1 MNLRASVLTTVW
13 VLVAV
18 TAVDA
23 SPVGDCPPVDA
34 LDHTDH
40 LPDSKNCSLFYKCDH
55 AAPVL
60 FICPDGLHFNPVLEV
75 CDWPD
80 RAGCSGASPST
91 VAPSSSSAAPTS
103 AATTAAPTAAPSST
117 DNPTSAPSGDC
128 PAVGTCP
135 QYEDENSIA
144 KHLPHATNCSQF
156 CKCDHGKPVTFDC
169 PAGLH
174 FNPTLEVCDW
184 PDQAGCSGGSAS
196 TAAPSSSTAAP
207 TSAATTSAP
216 TAAPSSSTAAP
227 TSAATTAAPTAAPS
241 STANPTPAP
250 SGDCPAVGTC
260 PQYEDE
266 NSIAK
271 HLPHAT
277 NCSQFCKCDHGKHVT
292 FDCPAG
298 LHFNPTLE
306 VCDWPDQ
313 AGCSGG
319 SASTAAPSSSTAAP
333 TSAAT
338 TAAPTAAPSSS
349 TAAPTSAATTA
360 APTAAPSSTANPT
373 SAPSDDCPA
382 VGTCPQYEDENS
394 IAKHLPH
401 ATNCSQFCKCDHGK
415 PVTFDCPAG
424 LHFNPTLEVCDWPD
438 QAGCSAPSST
448 ANPTPAPSGDCP
460 AVGTC
465 PQYEDENSIAKHLP
479 HATNCSQF
487 CKCDH
492 GKPVTFDCPAGLH
505 FNPTL
510 EVCDWPDQAGCS
522 GGSASTAAPSSS
534 TAAPTSAATTAAPTA
549 APSSSTAAPTSAAT
563 TGAPTAAP
571 SSSTAAPTSA
581 ATTAAPTAAPSSTA
595 NPTPAPSGD
604 CPAVGTCPQY
614 EDENSIAKHL
624 PHATNCSQFCKCDH
638 GKPVTFDCPAGL
650 HFNPTLEVCDWPDQA
665 GCSGGSASTAAP
677 SSSTA
682 APTSAATTAAPTAA
696 PSSSTAA
703 PTSAATTAAPTAAP
717 SSTANPTSAPSDDCP
732 AVGTCPQYE
741 DENSIAKHLPHATNC
756 SQFCK
761 CDHGKPVTFDCP
773 AGLHFNPTLEVC
785 DWPDQA
791 GCSAPSSTANPTPAP
806 SGDCPAVG
814 TCPQY
819 EDENSIAKHLP
830 HATNCSQF
838 CKCDHGKPVTF
849 DCPAGLH
856 FNPTLEV
863 CDWPDQA
870 GCSGGSA
877 STAAP
882 SSSTAAPTSA
892 ATTAAPTAAPSSST
906 AAPTSAATTGAPTAA
921 PSSSTA
927 APTSA
932 ATTAAPT
939 AAPSSTANPTPAPSG
954 DCPAVGTC
962 PQYEDENSIA
972 KHLPHATNCSQF
984 CKCDHG
990 KPVTFDCPAGLHFNP
1005 TLEVCDWPDQ
1015 AGCSGGSASTAAPSS
1030 STAAPTSAATTAA
1043 PTAAPSSST
1052 AAPTSAATT
1061 AAPTA
1066 APSSSTA
1073 APTSAAT
1080 TAAPTVAPSSTANPT
1095 GDCPAVGS
1103 CPQYEDENSIA
1114 KHLPHSSDCTK
1125 FCKCDHGTPVT
1136 FDCPAGLHFNPTLEV
1151 CDWPYRAGCVNSSA

>member
-91 VAPSSSSAAPTS
+91 VAPSSSSAAPTG

-117 DNPTSAPSGDC
+117 ANPTSAPSGDC

-207 TSAATTSAP
+207 TSAATISAP

-241 STANPTPAP
+241 STANPTSAP

-277 NCSQFCKCDHGKHVT
+277 NCSQFCKCDHGKPVT

-313 AGCSGG
+313 AGCS
-319 SASTAAPSSSTAAP
+319 
-333 TSAAT
+333 
-338 TAAPTAAPSSS
+338 
-349 TAAPTSAATTA
+349 

-373 SAPSDDCPA
+373 SAPSGDCPAVGTCPQYEDENSIAKHLPHATNCSQFCKCDHGKPVTFDCPAGLHFNPTLEVCDWPDQAGCSTPSSTANPTPAPSGDCPA

-438 QAGCSAPSST
+438 QAGCSAPSPT
-448 ANPTPAPSGDCP
+448 VNPTPAPSGDCP

-549 APSSSTAAPTSAAT
+549 APSSSTAASTSD
-563 TGAPTAAP
+563 
-571 SSSTAAPTSA
+571 

-595 NPTPAPSGD
+595 NPTSAPSGD
-604 CPAVGTCPQY
+604 CPAVGSCPQY

-665 GCSGGSASTAAP
+665 GCSGGSPSTAAP
-677 SSSTA
+677 SSSSA

-696 PSSSTAA
+696 PSPSTAA
-703 PTSAATTAAPTAAP
+703 PTSAATTAP
-717 SSTANPTSAPSDDCP
+717 
-732 AVGTCPQYE
+732 
-741 DENSIAKHLPHATNC
+741 
-756 SQFCK
+756 
-761 CDHGKPVTFDCP
+761 
-773 AGLHFNPTLEVC
+773 
-785 DWPDQA
+785 
-791 GCSAPSSTANPTPAP
+791 
-806 SGDCPAVG
+806 
-814 TCPQY
+814 
-819 EDENSIAKHLP
+819 
-830 HATNCSQF
+830 
-838 CKCDHGKPVTF
+838 
-849 DCPAGLH
+849 
-856 FNPTLEV
+856 
-863 CDWPDQA
+863 
-870 GCSGGSA
+870 
-877 STAAP
+877 
-882 SSSTAAPTSA
+882 
-892 ATTAAPTAAPSSST
+892 
-906 AAPTSAATTGAPTAA
+906 
-921 PSSSTA
+921 
-927 APTSA
+927 
-932 ATTAAPT
+932 
-939 AAPSSTANPTPAPSG
+939 
-954 DCPAVGTC
+954 
-962 PQYEDENSIA
+962 
-972 KHLPHATNCSQF
+972 
-984 CKCDHG
+984 
-990 KPVTFDCPAGLHFNP
+990 
-1005 TLEVCDWPDQ
+1005 
-1015 AGCSGGSASTAAPSS
+1015 
-1030 STAAPTSAATTAA
+1030 
-1043 PTAAPSSST
+1043 
-1052 AAPTSAATT
+1052 
-1061 AAPTA
+1061 PTA

-1151 CDWPYRAGCVNSSA
+1151 CDWPYRAGCVNSSPL

>member
-23 SPVGDCPPVDA
+23 SPVGECPPVDA

-80 RAGCSGASPST
+80 RAGCSGGSPST
-91 VAPSSSSAAPTS
+91 VAPSSPSAAPTS

-117 DNPTSAPSGDC
+117 ANPTSAPSGDCPAVGSCPQYEDENSIAKHLPHATNCSQFCKCDHGKPVTFDCPAGLHFNPTLEVCDWPDQAGCSGGSASTAAPSSPTAAPTSAATTAAPTAAPSSSTSAPTSAATTAAPTAAPSSTANPTSAPSGDC

-196 TAAPSSSTAAP
+196 TAAPSSP
-207 TSAATTSAP
+207 
-216 TAAPSSSTAAP
+216 
-227 TSAATTAAPTAAPS
+227 
-241 STANPTPAP
+241 
-250 SGDCPAVGTC
+250 
-260 PQYEDE
+260 
-266 NSIAK
+266 
-271 HLPHAT
+271 
-277 NCSQFCKCDHGKHVT
+277 
-292 FDCPAG
+292 
-298 LHFNPTLE
+298 
-306 VCDWPDQ
+306 
-313 AGCSGG
+313 
-319 SASTAAPSSSTAAP
+319 TAAP

-349 TAAPTSAATTA
+349 TSAPTSAATTA

-373 SAPSDDCPA
+373 S
-382 VGTCPQYEDENS
+382 
-394 IAKHLPH
+394 
-401 ATNCSQFCKCDHGK
+401 
-415 PVTFDCPAG
+415 
-424 LHFNPTLEVCDWPD
+424 
-438 QAGCSAPSST
+438 
-448 ANPTPAPSGDCP
+448 APSGDCP

-522 GGSASTAAPSSS
+522 GGSASTAAPSSP

-549 APSSSTAAPTSAAT
+549 APSSSTS
-563 TGAPTAAP
+563 
-571 SSSTAAPTSA
+571 APTSA
-581 ATTAAPTAAPSSTA
+581 ATTAAPTAAPNSTA
-595 NPTPAPSGD
+595 NPTTAPSGD

-677 SSSTA
+677 SSPTA

-696 PSSSTAA
+696 PSSSTSA

-717 SSTANPTSAPSDDCP
+717 SSTANPTS
-732 AVGTCPQYE
+732 
-741 DENSIAKHLPHATNC
+741 
-756 SQFCK
+756 
-761 CDHGKPVTFDCP
+761 
-773 AGLHFNPTLEVC
+773 
-785 DWPDQA
+785 
-791 GCSAPSSTANPTPAP
+791 AP

-877 STAAP
+877 STSAP

-906 AAPTSAATTGAPTAA
+906 S
-921 PSSSTA
+921 

-939 AAPSSTANPTPAPSG
+939 AAPNSTANPTTAPS
-954 DCPAVGTC
+954 
-962 PQYEDENSIA
+962 
-972 KHLPHATNCSQF
+972 
-984 CKCDHG
+984 
-990 KPVTFDCPAGLHFNP
+990 
-1005 TLEVCDWPDQ
+1005 
-1015 AGCSGGSASTAAPSS
+1015 
-1030 STAAPTSAATTAA
+1030 
-1043 PTAAPSSST
+1043 
-1052 AAPTSAATT
+1052 
-1061 AAPTA
+1061 
-1066 APSSSTA
+1066 
-1073 APTSAAT
+1073 
-1080 TAAPTVAPSSTANPT
+1080 

-1114 KHLPHSSDCTK
+1114 KHLPHASDCTK

-1136 FDCPAGLHFNPTLEV
+1136 FDCPAGLYFNPTLEV
-1151 CDWPYRAGCVNSSA
+1151 CDWPYRAGCANSSA

>member
-40 LPDSKNCSLFYKCDH
+40 LPDSTNCSLFYKCDH

-103 AATTAAPTAAPSST
+103 AATTAAPTAAPSS
-117 DNPTSAPSGDC
+117 
-128 PAVGTCP
+128 
-135 QYEDENSIA
+135 
-144 KHLPHATNCSQF
+144 
-156 CKCDHGKPVTFDC
+156 
-169 PAGLH
+169 
-174 FNPTLEVCDW
+174 
-184 PDQAGCSGGSAS
+184 
-196 TAAPSSSTAAP
+196 
-207 TSAATTSAP
+207 
-216 TAAPSSSTAAP
+216 
-227 TSAATTAAPTAAPS
+227 
-241 STANPTPAP
+241 
-250 SGDCPAVGTC
+250 
-260 PQYEDE
+260 
-266 NSIAK
+266 
-271 HLPHAT
+271 
-277 NCSQFCKCDHGKHVT
+277 
-292 FDCPAG
+292 
-298 LHFNPTLE
+298 
-306 VCDWPDQ
+306 
-313 AGCSGG
+313 
-319 SASTAAPSSSTAAP
+319 
-333 TSAAT
+333 
-338 TAAPTAAPSSS
+338 S

-373 SAPSDDCPA
+373 SAPS
-382 VGTCPQYEDENS
+382 E
-394 IAKHLPH
+394 
-401 ATNCSQFCKCDHGK
+401 
-415 PVTFDCPAG
+415 
-424 LHFNPTLEVCDWPD
+424 
-438 QAGCSAPSST
+438 
-448 ANPTPAPSGDCP
+448 
-460 AVGTC
+460 
-465 PQYEDENSIAKHLP
+465 
-479 HATNCSQF
+479 
-487 CKCDH
+487 
-492 GKPVTFDCPAGLH
+492 
-505 FNPTL
+505 
-510 EVCDWPDQAGCS
+510 
-522 GGSASTAAPSSS
+522 
-534 TAAPTSAATTAAPTA
+534 
-549 APSSSTAAPTSAAT
+549 
-563 TGAPTAAP
+563 
-571 SSSTAAPTSA
+571 
-581 ATTAAPTAAPSSTA
+581 
-595 NPTPAPSGD
+595 D

-717 SSTANPTSAPSDDCP
+717 SSTANPTSAPSGGCP
-732 AVGTCPQYE
+732 AVGTCPQY
-741 DENSIAKHLPHATNC
+741 
-756 SQFCK
+756 Q
-761 CDHGKPVTFDCP
+761 
-773 AGLHFNPTLEVC
+773 
-785 DWPDQA
+785 
-791 GCSAPSSTANPTPAP
+791 
-806 SGDCPAVG
+806 
-814 TCPQY
+814 
-819 EDENSIAKHLP
+819 DENSIAKHLP

-906 AAPTSAATTGAPTAA
+906 AAPTSAATTAAPTAA

-939 AAPSSTANPTPAPSG
+939 AAPSSTANPTSAPSG

-1080 TAAPTVAPSSTANPT
+1080 TAAPTAAPSSTANPT
-1095 GDCPAVGS
+1095 SAPSGDCPAVGTCPQYEDENSIAKHLPHATNCSQFCKCDHGKPVTFDCPAGLHFNPTLEVCDWPDQAGCSGGSASTAAPSSSTAAPTSAATTAAPTAAPSSSTSPPTSAATTAAPTAAPSSSTAAPTSAATTAAPTAAPSSTANPTSAPSGGCPAVGSCPQYQDENSIAKHLPHATNCSQFCKCDHGKPVTFDCPAGLHFNPTLEVCDWPDQAGCSGGSPSTAAPSSSSAAPTSAATTAAPTAAPSSSTAAPTSAATTEAPTAAPSSSTAAPTSAATTAAPTAAPSSTANPIGDCPAVGS

-1151 CDWPYRAGCVNSSA
+1151 CDWPYRAGCANSSA

>member
-40 LPDSKNCSLFYKCDH
+40 LPDSTNCSLFYKCDH

-103 AATTAAPTAAPSST
+103 AATTAAPTAAPSS
-117 DNPTSAPSGDC
+117 
-128 PAVGTCP
+128 
-135 QYEDENSIA
+135 
-144 KHLPHATNCSQF
+144 
-156 CKCDHGKPVTFDC
+156 
-169 PAGLH
+169 
-174 FNPTLEVCDW
+174 
-184 PDQAGCSGGSAS
+184 
-196 TAAPSSSTAAP
+196 
-207 TSAATTSAP
+207 
-216 TAAPSSSTAAP
+216 
-227 TSAATTAAPTAAPS
+227 
-241 STANPTPAP
+241 
-250 SGDCPAVGTC
+250 
-260 PQYEDE
+260 
-266 NSIAK
+266 
-271 HLPHAT
+271 
-277 NCSQFCKCDHGKHVT
+277 
-292 FDCPAG
+292 
-298 LHFNPTLE
+298 
-306 VCDWPDQ
+306 
-313 AGCSGG
+313 
-319 SASTAAPSSSTAAP
+319 
-333 TSAAT
+333 
-338 TAAPTAAPSSS
+338 S

-373 SAPSDDCPA
+373 SAPS
-382 VGTCPQYEDENS
+382 E
-394 IAKHLPH
+394 
-401 ATNCSQFCKCDHGK
+401 
-415 PVTFDCPAG
+415 
-424 LHFNPTLEVCDWPD
+424 
-438 QAGCSAPSST
+438 
-448 ANPTPAPSGDCP
+448 
-460 AVGTC
+460 
-465 PQYEDENSIAKHLP
+465 
-479 HATNCSQF
+479 
-487 CKCDH
+487 
-492 GKPVTFDCPAGLH
+492 
-505 FNPTL
+505 
-510 EVCDWPDQAGCS
+510 
-522 GGSASTAAPSSS
+522 
-534 TAAPTSAATTAAPTA
+534 
-549 APSSSTAAPTSAAT
+549 
-563 TGAPTAAP
+563 
-571 SSSTAAPTSA
+571 
-581 ATTAAPTAAPSSTA
+581 
-595 NPTPAPSGD
+595 D

-717 SSTANPTSAPSDDCP
+717 SSTANPTSAPSGGCP
-732 AVGTCPQYE
+732 AVGTCPQY
-741 DENSIAKHLPHATNC
+741 
-756 SQFCK
+756 Q
-761 CDHGKPVTFDCP
+761 
-773 AGLHFNPTLEVC
+773 
-785 DWPDQA
+785 
-791 GCSAPSSTANPTPAP
+791 
-806 SGDCPAVG
+806 
-814 TCPQY
+814 
-819 EDENSIAKHLP
+819 DENSIAKHLP

-906 AAPTSAATTGAPTAA
+906 AAPTSAATTAAPTAA

-939 AAPSSTANPTPAPSG
+939 AAPSSTANPTSAPSG

-1080 TAAPTVAPSSTANPT
+1080 TAAPTAAPSSTANPT
-1095 GDCPAVGS
+1095 SAPSGDCPAVGTCPQYEDENSIAKHLPHATNCSQFCKCDHGKPVTFDCPAGLHFNPTLEVCDWPDQAGCSGGSASTAAPSSSTAAPTSAATTAAPTAAPSSSTAAPTSAATTAAPTAAPSSSTAAPTSAATTAAPTAAPSSTANPTSAPSGDCPAVGTCPQYEDENSIAKHLPHATNCSQFCKCDHGKPVTFDCPAGLHFNPTLEVCDWPDQAGCSGGSASTAAPSSSTAAPTSAATTAAPTAAPSSSTSPPTSAATTAAPTAAPSSSTAAPTSAATTAAPTAAPSSTANPTSAPSGGCPAVGSCPQYQDENSIAKHLPHATNCSQFCKCDHGKPVTFDCPAGLHFNPTLEVCDWPDQAGCSGGSPSTAAPSSSSAAPTSAATTAAPTAAPSSSTAAPTSAATTEAPTAAPSSSTAAPTSAATTAAPTAAPSSTANPIGDCPAVGS

-1151 CDWPYRAGCVNSSA
+1151 CDWPYRAGCANSSA